1 MSVIIYIIYINMYVC
16 MWYIYIHIHDY
27 IRICSCFSVVKQ
39 YLTTMVDCKTI
50 LNHHILWLNHHL
62 SIHWEIEFKHLQTI
76 QILIV
81 PGLLVITPPKKWWLN
96 PRQNISVAK
105 VRLPHSGKGKVEGG
119 RSAVCHWGPVVFCCW
134 PFPRGRTH
142 QTNGVEGIGGLEHD

>member
-1 MSVIIYIIYINMYVC
+1 MYVC
-16 MWYIYIHIHDY
+16 DIYIYIHDY

-119 RSAVCHWGPVVFCCW
+119 RSAVCHGPSGFLLLTFSAGPDASNKRSW
-134 PFPRGRTH
+134 RDRRTR
-142 QTNGVEGIGGLEHD
+142 TWLEDVGYIYTH

>member
-1 MSVIIYIIYINMYVC
+1 MSVILYIYIIYINMYVC
-16 MWYIYIHIHDY
+16 MWYIYIHDY